1 MIYAITRNSTQ
12 ILTLNGNVLTTK
24 PQAVKMSVDKR
35 GNYLLLN
42 SNNELFLYDSNNVLR
57 FQQKLS
63 RTSVEDIL
71 LDDISGRVF
80 VV

>member
-1 MIYAITRNSTQ
+1 
-12 ILTLNGNVLTTK
+12 
-24 PQAVKMSVDKR
+24 MSVDKR

-42 SNNELFLYDSNNVLR
+42 SSNELFLYDSNNVLK